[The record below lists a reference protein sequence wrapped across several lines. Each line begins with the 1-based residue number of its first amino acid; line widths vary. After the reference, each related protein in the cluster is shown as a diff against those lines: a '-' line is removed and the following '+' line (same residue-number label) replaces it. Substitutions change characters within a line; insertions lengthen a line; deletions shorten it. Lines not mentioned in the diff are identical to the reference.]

1 MVSTFSKGCDLSTQR
16 ERPRSGERKSENAKA
31 PGPKRSASSREGAAP
46 RSLFPQL
53 GAESMR
59 LLEQLPAALEQVMPL
74 KRRHR
79 EDLPA
84 AVRDLSKLLTS
95 ERGGLSGGY
104 LQTPRTLAAYAH
116 YFLPWNI
123 YRQARLFSGQWLR
136 LPHKAVILDLGSGP
150 LTTVLA
156 LWTARPDLR
165 DKVMSFI
172 CVDHSRKALQ
182 LGADLFRSLGGT
194 WGLQLV
200 DRPVE
205 EYMRHAD
212 AAHCVIFGNV
222 LNELRFHKNTP
233 LESGVGDIA
242 GNAMQALKPGDQSR
256 ILVIEPG
263 TRLGG
268 KIVALFRK
276 ACLQRDLAPLSP
288 CTHVDACPMLSADV
302 QSWCHF
308 RFTPADAPQWLQAL
322 SNRAGLPKAALSL
335 SFVNLGRER
344 RHKPGIGRV
353 LSGALKVP
361 GAPGTARY
369 VCTGDGLVL
378 LENMPQG
385 FGQGSLVRYV
395 LAPDNRRD
403 AKSGMPVALADPPKR
418 KKKEE

>member
-172 CVDHSRKALQ
+172 CVDHSRKAPS
-182 LGADLFRSLGGT
+182 ASWARTCFA
-194 WGLQLV
+194 
-200 DRPVE
+200 P
-205 EYMRHAD
+205 
-212 AAHCVIFGNV
+212 
-222 LNELRFHKNTP
+222 
-233 LESGVGDIA
+233 SG
-242 GNAMQALKPGDQSR
+242 
-256 ILVIEPG
+256 EPG
-263 TRLGG
+263 GCSWWT
-268 KIVALFRK
+268 
-276 ACLQRDLAPLSP
+276 APWRST
-288 CTHVDACPMLSADV
+288 CAMRT
-302 QSWCHF
+302 
-308 RFTPADAPQWLQAL
+308 
-322 SNRAGLPKAALSL
+322 LP
-335 SFVNLGRER
+335 
-344 RHKPGIGRV
+344 
-353 LSGALKVP
+353 
-361 GAPGTARY
+361 TA
-369 VCTGDGLVL
+369 
-378 LENMPQG
+378 
-385 FGQGSLVRYV
+385 
-395 LAPDNRRD
+395 
-403 AKSGMPVALADPPKR
+403 
-418 KKKEE
+418 